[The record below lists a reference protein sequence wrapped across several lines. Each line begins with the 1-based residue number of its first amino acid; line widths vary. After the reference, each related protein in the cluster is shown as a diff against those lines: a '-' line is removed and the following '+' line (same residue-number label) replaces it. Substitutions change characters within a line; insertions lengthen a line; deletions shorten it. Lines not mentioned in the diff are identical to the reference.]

1 MKQLF
6 FILAIVFFKQS
17 DGQNIGIGVA
27 NPVEKLE
34 VNGKVKT
41 DGIILTTLGVP
52 WDFLHKVNNEGAVGF
67 KKAHGGMG
75 LTYIICVAGIFPS
88 RTGPPLT
95 AGPFVGQIIAFAGNF
110 APTNWRHCHGQEL
123 KIDSN
128 TALFSLMGHTF
139 GGTDSTFRLPDL
151 RGRALVGPG
160 TSPAGYAWIRG
171 QNTH

>member
-1 MKQLF
+1 MKLF
-6 FILAIVFFKQS
+6 FSILATACF
-17 DGQNIGIGVA
+17 GLTEAQNVGIGVA
-27 NPVEKLE
+27 NPLEKLE

-52 WDFLHKVNNEGAVGF
+52 FDFLSKVNNEGAVGF

-75 LTYIICVAGIFPS
+75 QTYIICVAGIFPP
-88 RTGPPLT
+88 RTGQPLT
-95 AGPFVGQIIAFAGNF
+95 GGPFVGQVIAFAGNF
-110 APTNWRHCHGQEL
+110 APTNWRLCHGQEL

-139 GGTDSTFRLPDL
+139 GGTDSTFKLPDL
-151 RGRALVGPG
+151 RGRVIVGPG

-171 QNTH
+171 QSSH